1 MMACMDPVVETLKA
15 LKPELRER
23 FGVTGVAVFG
33 SRARGDARPDS
44 DLDLIV
50 DFEKTPTLFDLC
62 HFDDFLV
69 ERLGLKVD
77 SMTRDS
83 LHPRLRERILG
94 EAVPL

>member
-1 MMACMDPVVETLKA
+1 MTTLRDPVLTKLSTL
-15 LKPELRER
+15 LPELRRR

-33 SRARGDARPDS
+33 SRARGEARPDS

-50 DFEKTPTLFDLC
+50 DFETGPTLFDLA

-69 ERLGLKVD
+69 ERLGIKID

-83 LHPRLRERILG
+83 VHPRLRDRIFA
-94 EAVPL
+94 EAVPA